1 MQRTGCCRETRLV
14 LHVYLAHHELES
26 IYIVV
31 VVVDVAICVQSA
43 GWCCV
48 FLTSTSQLACQARDQ
63 IKTKTTSQAQACR
76 HRHQDEHGLC
86 LP

>member
-1 MQRTGCCRETRLV
+1 MAATWPSVRLVGLIGIYKTGCCRETRLV

-31 VVVDVAICVQSA
+31 VVVDIAICVQSA

-48 FLTSTSQLACQARDQ
+48 FLTSTSQVACQA
-63 IKTKTTSQAQACR
+63 
-76 HRHQDEHGLC
+76 
-86 LP
+86 